1 MKLRPHNGHMGP
13 LELTVRVKNSKLTR
27 TDRPPIVLHNIS
39 MGSKYILKCIFHTSD
54 WFSPDQTGC
63 IRGKRN
69 RSTLGEGGK
78 TLVAN
83 PALLHVYELTC
94 TGEAEMMKTYQ
105 CVGFS

>member
-13 LELTVRVKNSKLTR
+13 LELTVRDKTVRVKNSKLTR

-78 TLVAN
+78 TLIAN
-83 PALLHVYELTC
+83 PALLHVYE
-94 TGEAEMMKTYQ
+94 AEMIKTYQ